1 MIKQL
6 LILFLLQM
14 KKNSKDDSNDG
25 DNIQEPHDSDYDV
38 TVDGDH
44 FF

>member
-14 KKNSKDDSNDG
+14 KKNSEDNSNDSE
-25 DNIQEPHDSDYDV
+25 DLQEPRDSDDDV
-38 TVDGDH
+38 TVDGV
-44 FF
+44 FLF